1 MSKHNVTIPDD
12 LARCTPEEID
22 ALANQ
27 MGRDFTDIKTAQ
39 LRNVFAHIN
48 RMRTRWRRDQDREQI
63 RRDLVML
70 KPRLAYAGGR
80 QQAVRPMSDTF
91 RNAIDA
97 VLKSN
102 NFDAAL
108 RNFFD
113 LIEGVVAYH
122 KYYGGTD

>member
-1 MSKHNVTIPDD
+1 MSTLTIPKD
-12 LARCTPEEID
+12 LAQCTPEEID
-22 ALANQ
+22 ELANQ
-27 MGRDFTDIKTAQ
+27 MGRDFKEIKTAQ

-48 RMRTRWRRDQDREQI
+48 RMRTRWRRNQDREQL

-80 QQAVRPMSDTF
+80 QQAVRPMSDKF
-91 RNAIDA
+91 RKAIDA
-97 VLKSN
+97 VLKSKD
-102 NFDAAL
+102 FDTAL